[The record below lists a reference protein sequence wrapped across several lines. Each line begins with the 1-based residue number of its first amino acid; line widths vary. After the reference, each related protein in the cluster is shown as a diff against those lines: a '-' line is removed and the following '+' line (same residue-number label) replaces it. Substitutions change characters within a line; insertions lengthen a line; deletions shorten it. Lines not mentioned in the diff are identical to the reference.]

1 MTSIST
7 PRLGRHA
14 GAERVARPSKRVG
27 TRRPHLEVVVP
38 GRATR
43 ATRRRR
49 ARVVAVMASIVVA
62 AALFGLVAANVVLT
76 QHQFALETLE
86 EKAAAEQARYERLRL
101 QVAELEAPERI
112 VATAQE
118 RLGMV
123 PPATVTYLSP
133 TGPSTQAPTASGVM
147 DDSAPG
153 TWSRVKPHLSG
164 RR

>member
-7 PRLGRHA
+7 PRLGRQS
-14 GAERVARPSKRVG
+14 GAERIARPAKRATG
-27 TRRPHLEVVVP
+27 RPHLEIVVP
-38 GRATR
+38 GRATP
-43 ATRRRR
+43 AARRRR
-49 ARVVAVMASIVVA
+49 ARAIAVMASVIVGV
-62 AALFGLVAANVVLT
+62 ALFGLVAANVVLT

-86 EKAAAEQARYERLRL
+86 RKAAAEQARYERLRL

-123 PPATVTYLSP
+123 PPASVTYLSP
-133 TGPSTQAPTASGVM
+133 TGPSSRAADTSGA
-147 DDSAPG
+147 DATAPG
-153 TWSRVKPHLSG
+153 TWARVKPHLSG